1 MAQDAADRL
10 RGVRRGSWH
19 AAAVTSTS
27 SADAARRPSGE
38 GFELRGETT
47 APLVWL
53 RSLWASRRLTA
64 VLARKDFLV
73 RYRRASLGVLW
84 AVGLPVLQAVVLAV
98 VFSRIVRVPTDAP
111 YWAFVFTGLVPAMFV
126 LSAVTTASTS
136 IVDGSS
142 LSSKV
147 YFPRAVLPLAT
158 VVASLY
164 GALVSLVLLMVAVV
178 VAGEAGPELV
188 LLVPGVALAVALT
201 VGASLVGSALH
212 VTFRDTR
219 YLLQALAAVWLY
231 ATPIVYPLALL
242 PGVLRRVVEANPAT
256 GVVELFRAA
265 TVGADPGWGVSL
277 AWSIVWTVAL
287 LALGVLLHCRGDRV
301 FADRL

>member
-1 MAQDAADRL
+1 M
-10 RGVRRGSWH
+10 
-19 AAAVTSTS
+19 TST
-27 SADAARRPSGE
+27 ARAE

-47 APLVWL
+47 PLVPWL
-53 RSLWASRRLTA
+53 RSLWASRALTR

-98 VFSRIVRVPTDAP
+98 VFSRVVRVETEAP
-111 YWAFVFTGLVPAMFV
+111 YWAFVFSGLVPGAFV
-126 LSAVTTASTS
+126 LSTVTAASTS

-158 VVASLY
+158 VLANLY
-164 GALVSLVLLMVAVV
+164 GAVVSLVLLLLVV
-178 VAGEAGPELV
+178 VLAGELEPRIV
-188 LLVPGVALAVALT
+188 LLVPAVLLAVALT
-201 VGASLVGSALH
+201 VGGALVGSALH

-219 YLLQALAAVWLY
+219 YLLQAIGAVWLY
-231 ATPIVYPLALL
+231 ATPIAYPLGLL
-242 PGVLRRVVEANPAT
+242 PGGLRAVVEANPAT

-265 TVGADPGWGVSL
+265 TVGADPGWGTSL
-277 AWSIVWTVAL
+277 VWAVGWTVVL
-287 LALGVLLHCRGDRV
+287 LVAGVLLHLRGDRT